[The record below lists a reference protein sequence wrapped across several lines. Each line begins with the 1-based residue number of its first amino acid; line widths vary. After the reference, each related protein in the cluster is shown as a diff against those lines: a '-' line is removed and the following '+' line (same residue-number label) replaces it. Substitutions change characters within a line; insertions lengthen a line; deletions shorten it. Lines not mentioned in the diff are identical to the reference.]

1 MPKAGEYVL
10 GGHAVAL
17 VGFDD
22 VRQVFIVRNSWGEG
36 WGDRGYF
43 YMPYTVVQDNNLTYD
58 FWIITS
64 ITNP

>member
-1 MPKAGEYVL
+1 MPEPGEKVL

-22 VRQVFIVRNSWGEG
+22 KNKEFIVRNSWGSN

-43 YMPYTVVQDNNLTYD
+43 YMPYDYVLSQELSSD
-58 FWIITS
+58 FWTIKRTED
-64 ITNP
+64 